1 VIWNFGLLPAAH
13 QLLGLRG
20 VETPLNAQDYTLDA
34 NGFKYKDGRIFSFA
48 QLASTAH
55 QQGFVTGTLVHAYY
69 REFWAEASFIVSDKK
84 YISKIDALSVRTG
97 SREYVAVPRTSV
109 KYSSLRSLKGDA
121 NQMSSYAVIVSVTV
135 NRSTGE
141 VRIVD
146 AETFLD
152 CGPPIQKEI
161 VEGQM
166 QGAFAMGIGQTLTEN
181 LSHANQSAGQG
192 ELNLNLYR
200 LPSAKDCAVGTA
212 KFNILE
218 PSVGD
223 EPRGMSEVVFN
234 PIPAAI
240 VNALADATQHRF
252 NSLPISQVDVK
263 KVLSK

>member
-1 VIWNFGLLPAAH
+1 LDYFLQRISCLVYAA
-13 QLLGLRG
+13 LRH
-20 VETPLNAQDYTLDA
+20 PYPAQDYTLDTD
-34 NGFKYKDGRIFSFA
+34 GFKFKNGRKISFS

-55 QQGFVTGTLVHAYY
+55 QHGFVTGTLVHAYY
-69 REFWAEASFIVSDKK
+69 REYWAEASFLLSAKQ
-84 YISKIDALSVRTG
+84 YTSKIDALSVRNG
-97 SREYVAVPRTSV
+97 SKEYVAVPRTSV
-109 KYSSLRSLKGDA
+109 KYSSLRALNGDA
-121 NQMSSYAVIVSVTV
+121 NRMSSYAAIVSVTV

-192 ELNLNLYR
+192 ELNLHLYQ
-200 LPSAKDCAVGTA
+200 LPLAKDCAVGKTT
-212 KFNILE
+212 FNILDATF
-218 PSVGD
+218 GD
-223 EPRGMSEVVFN
+223 EPRGISEVVFN
-234 PIPAAI
+234 PIPSAI

-252 NSLPISQVDVK
+252 NTLPISQADVK
-263 KVLSK
+263 KVLTK